1 MFNDNQNNSPI
12 LLLSA
17 WVSHGVAHFIQNIDL
32 KDVSFIF
39 SILSSMTYIY
49 ITFKPKK
56 DDKQINS

>member
-1 MFNDNQNNSPI
+1 MFNDNQNNSPL

-17 WVSHGVAHFIQNIDL
+17 WVSHGAASFIQNIDL

-56 DDKQINS
+56 NDK